1 MRVKIALIVA
11 SSILLLSVSGC
22 ASSKF
27 NSEKIHQK
35 SAFIT
40 KLTRKVHVGI
50 RKDISNSDELLVFVN
65 EKFPDIIENFSD
77 YSILVKNDSQK
88 AVVLM
93 CNKEK
98 TKALVEDV
106 VCTAKVDAPKLYEK
120 NLSCDFQLDVL
131 EVCK

>member
-1 MRVKIALIVA
+1 MRVKIALILV
-11 SSILLLSVSGC
+11 SSMVILSVSGC
-22 ASSKF
+22 ASSKI
-27 NSEKIHQK
+27 NSETIHQK
-35 SAFIT
+35 NAFIT
-40 KLTRKVHVGI
+40 KLTRKVHVAI
-50 RKDISNSDELLVFVN
+50 REDITSSDDLLSFVN
-65 EKFPDIIENFSD
+65 EKFPDVMKNFSE

-120 NLSCDFQLDVL
+120 DLSCDFQLDVV